1 MNAAPA
7 TAAADEDE
15 ALDPDGAAADIA
27 RLSRRSSTS
36 SKGLGTVSWL
46 SRGSQQSSR
55 AAARPISS
63 SLSTTSSISLS
74 AAQASGDTS
83 GEKTD

>member
-15 ALDPDGAAADIA
+15 ALEPDGAAADIA
-27 RLSRRSSTS
+27 RLSRRSSS

-46 SRGSQQSSR
+46 SRGSKQSSHG
-55 AAARPISS
+55 AARPISS